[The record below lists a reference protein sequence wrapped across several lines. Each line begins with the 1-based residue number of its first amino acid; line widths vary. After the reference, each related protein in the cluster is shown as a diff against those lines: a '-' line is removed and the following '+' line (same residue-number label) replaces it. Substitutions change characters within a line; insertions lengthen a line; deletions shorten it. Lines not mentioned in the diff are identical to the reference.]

1 VYVSIGGIDQWV
13 QVGGADSA
21 NPILLYLHGG
31 PGGTSVPAS
40 AAWRP
45 WESHFNVV
53 HWDQRGA
60 SRTFKRNG
68 EDGCGP
74 LSLGRIVADGL
85 ELTQYLL
92 STLRLP
98 KVLLVGHSWGSAVGV
113 HMVKRQPAL
122 FSAFVGTGQL
132 VNMRRNE
139 QVNYQRYL
147 EQAERRGDAQAL
159 RALRDLGPPPFTR
172 PDGLKIVR
180 EWADR
185 LADGDGDALQ
195 PRPMPMSLD
204 FGRDDVPSLLQGMDY
219 SRRALSGD
227 LLGIDLTSLGLAFEV
242 PMFCFHGACDQHTP
256 VELAEQYFER
266 ISAPHKEF
274 VRFDGCHHFVAINRP
289 ELFLQQLLA
298 RVQPWLEASS

>member
-1 VYVSIGGIDQWV
+1 MSSRPTIVLVH
-13 QVGGADSA
+13 GAFA
-21 NPILLYLHGG
+21 NAGCWAKLIPLLRSKGY
-31 PGGTSVPAS
+31 SVVAS
-40 AAWRP
+40 
-45 WESHFNVV
+45 N
-53 HWDQRGA
+53 
-60 SRTFKRNG
+60 
-68 EDGCGP
+68 CP
-74 LSLGRIVADGL
+74 LSSLADDVAAVRLTIQMQDG
-85 ELTQYLL
+85 
-92 STLRLP
+92 P
-98 KVLLVGHSWGSAVGV
+98 VLLVGHSWGSAVGV